1 VVVSD
6 SAGDYGIDVP
16 DVAVGDE
23 QHIARAAC
31 WGIAFDGKG
40 GLQRLVH
47 FSATGIGINLIDYL
61 PGMAN
66 DGVCS
71 GRESWDE
78 EGRIR
83 PKDRER

>member
-1 VVVSD
+1 MV
-6 SAGDYGIDVP
+6 AGDGAGDHGIDVP

-23 QHIARAAC
+23 QHIARRALR
-31 WGIAFDGKG
+31 IAFDGIG